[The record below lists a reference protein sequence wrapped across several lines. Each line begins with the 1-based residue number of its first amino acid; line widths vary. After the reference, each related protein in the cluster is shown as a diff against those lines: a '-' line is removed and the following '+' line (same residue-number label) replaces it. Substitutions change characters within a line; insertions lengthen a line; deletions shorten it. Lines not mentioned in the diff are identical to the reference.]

1 MASSSNDNSNIRLKP
16 RMCNCGRTAA
26 IHIVKTNENGNKGR
40 LFFVCPSKYTENPNC
55 NYFKFVAEDDED
67 VTSTIRSNTRASDGV
82 TVEDFN
88 ELRRRLYD
96 VENEHG
102 DYGRR
107 LRMVE
112 NILKAMVYLIVFALL
127 FYFMM

>member
-1 MASSSNDNSNIRLKP
+1 MASSSTNSSNIRLKP
-16 RMCNCGRTAA
+16 RLCNCGRTAA
-26 IHIVKTNENGNKGR
+26 IHIVRTNENGNKGH
-40 LFFVCPSKYTENPNC
+40 LFFVYPSKHTETPNC
-55 NYFKFVAEDDED
+55 NYFKFVDEDDED

-82 TVEDFN
+82 TVEEFN

-96 VENEHG
+96 VENEHE

-112 NILKAMVYLIVFALL
+112 NILKAMVYLIVFSILL
-127 FYFMM
+127 YFMM